1 MLEGEH
7 PARTAEAGHHLVDA
21 EERPV
26 AAAELLRS
34 REVAVRRQVDAL
46 ALHRLDEEERN
57 VFSPQLG
64 LERLEVAERNL
75 LTPGQQ
81 RLEACFELLVAVHR
95 GCAERQ
101 SVEAVVG
108 GEDARA
114 SGRRA
119 PELDRRLDR
128 LAAGAREQAALD
140 AAAGEPGQGLGEQAG
155 EQRRPQREHPRRLE
169 LEHLDK
175 GRANPRVVPADAV
188 HPEAAEQ
195 VEIARPVGVVEV
207 RALGTRP
214 GPVEAD
220 RPQDPH
226 ELRVDGA
233 GPEVEIL
240 AAPRVEQRS
249 EAELAHRAGL

>member
-7 PARTAEAGHHLVDA
+7 PARAAEAGHHLVDA

-46 ALHRLDEEERN
+46 ALHRLDEEERH
-57 VFSPQLG
+57 VLAPQFG

-75 LTPGQQ
+75 LAPGQQ
-81 RLEACFELLVAVHR
+81 RLEARLELLVAVHR

-101 SVEAVVG
+101 SVETVLG

-119 PELDRRLDR
+119 PELDCRLDR

-140 AAAGEPGQGLGEQAG
+140 SAAGEPGQRLGEQAG

-169 LEHLDK
+169 RERLGE
-175 GRANPRVVPADAV
+175 GRANPRVVPAGAV
-188 HPEAAEQ
+188 HPEAPEQ
-195 VEIARPVGVVEV
+195 VEVARAVGVVEI
-207 RALGTRP
+207 RALRTCP

-240 AAPRVEQRS
+240 AAPRVEQRA
-249 EAELAHRAGL
+249 EAEVAHRG